1 MFAKENIRNIAIIAH
16 VDHGKTTLV
25 DQMLRQSG
33 TFRDN
38 EQVVERVMDS
48 NDLEREKGITILAKN
63 TSIDYK
69 DYKINIVDTPGHAD
83 FGGEVERIMRMVD
96 GVLLVV
102 DAFEGCMP
110 QTRFVLKKALEAHL
124 TPIVVINKMDRPFV
138 RPDEVLD
145 EVIDLFIDLDASEDQ
160 LEFPVV
166 YASGLSGLSS
176 LDKKELGRDMVPL
189 FETIIDNIPSPK
201 GDNEGAL
208 QAQITLMD
216 YSTFVG
222 KIAIC
227 TVSRGIVKAGQSV
240 MMMNREGK
248 TRQAKI
254 NKLYSFKGLKQVEVD
269 SASVGEIVAIAGLG
283 EIEVGET
290 ICEVGKLDP
299 LPFISIEEPTLEML
313 FLVNNSPFAGKDGEP
328 VTSRKLLARLLKETE
343 SDIALQI
350 NETDSADM
358 FRVAGRGELH
368 LSILIEKMRR
378 EGIEFQVSMP
388 QVILKKEDGVT
399 LEPYEYV
406 ALDVPEEYMGAVM
419 EHMSKR
425 RGEMKNMTN
434 RNGQT
439 RLEYI
444 IPSRGLVGFR
454 TIFLTETHGY
464 GIMNATFEDYRPFS
478 GAIEG
483 RHSGALI
490 VFENG
495 TTTAYGLKAAEERG
509 TLFVGAGLEVYE
521 GMIIGESNRD
531 QDLAVNVCKGKKLT
545 NIRSAS
551 KDDTIQLKGA
561 RELSLEQSLS
571 FLNDDEYLE
580 VTPKAL
586 RLRKRFLNA
595 QERNKY
601 NKQKSYEQ

>member
-1 MFAKENIRNIAIIAH
+1 MLVKEIIRNIAIIAH

-145 EVIDLFIDLDASEDQ
+145 EVIDLFIDLDATEDQ

-176 LDKKELGRDMVPL
+176 LDKESLGSDMVPL
-189 FETIIDNIPSPK
+189 FETIIENIPAPK
-201 GDNEGAL
+201 GEEEGSL

-216 YSTFVG
+216 YSSFVG

-227 TVSRGIVKAGQSV
+227 TINRGEVKAGQNV
-240 MMMNREGK
+240 AMMNRSGK
-248 TRQAKI
+248 VHQAKI
-254 NKLYSFKGLKQVEVD
+254 TKLYSFKGLKQVETER
-269 SASVGEIVAIAGLG
+269 ASVGEIVAIAGLG

-313 FLVNNSPFAGKDGEP
+313 FLVNNSPFAGRDGEP

-388 QVILKKEDGVT
+388 QVILKKEEGKT

-406 ALDVPEEYMGAVM
+406 ALDVPEEYMGAIM

-425 RGEMKNMTN
+425 RGEMKNMSS

-495 TTTAYGLKAAEERG
+495 TTTAYGLKSAEERG
-509 TLFVGAGLEVYE
+509 TLFVGAGLDVYE

-545 NIRSAS
+545 NIRSAA

-561 RELSLEQSLS
+561 KDMSLEQCLS

-601 NKQKSYEQ
+601 NKQRTYE

>member
-1 MFAKENIRNIAIIAH
+1 MLVKENIRNIAIIAH

-145 EVIDLFIDLDASEDQ
+145 EVIDLFIDLDATEDQ

-176 LDKKELGRDMVPL
+176 LDKESLGSDMVPL
-189 FETIIDNIPSPK
+189 FETIIENIPAPK
-201 GDNEGAL
+201 GEEEGSL

-216 YSTFVG
+216 YSSFVG

-227 TVSRGIVKAGQSV
+227 TISRGEVKAGQNV
-240 MMMNREGK
+240 AMMNRSGK
-248 TRQAKI
+248 VHQAKI
-254 NKLYSFKGLKQVEVD
+254 TKLYSFKGLKQVETER
-269 SASVGEIVAIAGLG
+269 ASVGEIVAIAGLG

-313 FLVNNSPFAGKDGEP
+313 FLVNNSPFAGRDGEP

-388 QVILKKEDGVT
+388 QVILKKEEGKT

-406 ALDVPEEYMGAVM
+406 ALDVPEEYMGAIM

-425 RGEMKNMTN
+425 RGEMKNMSS

-495 TTTAYGLKAAEERG
+495 TTTAYGLKSAEERG
-509 TLFVGAGLEVYE
+509 TLFVGAGLDVYE

-545 NIRSAS
+545 NIRSAA

-561 RELSLEQSLS
+561 KDMSLEQCLS

-601 NKQKSYEQ
+601 NKQRTYE

>member
-1 MFAKENIRNIAIIAH
+1 MLVKENIRNIAIIAH

-38 EQVVERVMDS
+38 EQVAERVMDS

-145 EVIDLFIDLDASEDQ
+145 EVIDLFIDLDATEDQ
-160 LEFPVV
+160 LDFPVV

-176 LDKKELGRDMVPL
+176 LDKESLGSDMVPL
-189 FETIIDNIPSPK
+189 FETIIENIPAPK
-201 GDNEGAL
+201 GEETGSL

-216 YSTFVG
+216 YSSFVG

-227 TVSRGIVKAGQSV
+227 TINRGEVKASQSV
-240 MMMNREGK
+240 AMMNRAGK
-248 TRQAKI
+248 VHQAKI
-254 NKLYSFKGLKQVEVD
+254 SKLYTFKGLKQVETEK
-269 SASVGEIVAIAGLG
+269 ASVGEIVAIAGLG

-313 FLVNNSPFAGKDGEP
+313 FLVNNSPFAGRDGEP

-388 QVILKKEDGVT
+388 QVILKKEEGKT

-406 ALDVPEEYMGAVM
+406 ALDVPEEYMGAIM

-425 RGEMKNMTN
+425 RGEMKNMTS

-495 TTTAYGLKAAEERG
+495 TTTAYGLKSAEERG
-509 TLFVGAGLEVYE
+509 TLFVGAGLDVYE

-545 NIRSAS
+545 NIRSAA

-561 RELSLEQSLS
+561 KEMSLEQCLS

-601 NKQKSYEQ
+601 NKQRTYE

>member
-1 MFAKENIRNIAIIAH
+1 MLVKENIRNIAIIAH

-38 EQVVERVMDS
+38 EQVAERVMDS

-145 EVIDLFIDLDASEDQ
+145 EVIDLFIDLDATEDQ
-160 LEFPVV
+160 LDFPVV

-176 LDKKELGRDMVPL
+176 LDKESLGSDMVPL
-189 FETIIDNIPSPK
+189 FETIIENIPAPK
-201 GDNEGAL
+201 GEETGSL

-216 YSTFVG
+216 YSSFVG

-227 TVSRGIVKAGQSV
+227 TINRGEVKAGQSV
-240 MMMNREGK
+240 AMMNHAGK
-248 TRQAKI
+248 VHQAKI
-254 NKLYSFKGLKQVEVD
+254 TKLYTFKGLKQVETEK
-269 SASVGEIVAIAGLG
+269 ASVGEIVAIAGLG

-313 FLVNNSPFAGKDGEP
+313 FLVNNSPFAGRDGEP

-388 QVILKKEDGVT
+388 QVILKKEEGKT

-406 ALDVPEEYMGAVM
+406 ALDVPEEYMGAIM

-425 RGEMKNMTN
+425 RGEMKNMTS

-495 TTTAYGLKAAEERG
+495 TTTAYGLKSAEERG
-509 TLFVGAGLEVYE
+509 TLFVGAGLDVYE

-545 NIRSAS
+545 NIRSAA

-561 RELSLEQSLS
+561 KDMSLEQCLS

-601 NKQKSYEQ
+601 NKQRTYE

>member
-176 LDKKELGRDMVPL
+176 LDKKELGCDMVPL

-254 NKLYSFKGLKQVEVD
+254 TKLYSFKGLKQVEVD